1 MRRSSWNQTG
11 KSYKKNIQLLSKCLM
26 YLKLAVGTLKLSEI
40 EQENFAEIGIA
51 KS

>member
-26 YLKLAVGTLKLSEI
+26 WIKPAVGTLKQSEI
-40 EQENFAEIGIA
+40 EQGNFDEISIA

>member
-11 KSYKKNIQLLSKCLM
+11 KSYKKNMQLLSKCLICI
-26 YLKLAVGTLKLSEI
+26 KLAVCMLKLSEI
-40 EQENFAEIGIA
+40 EQESFAGIRIA

>member
-11 KSYKKNIQLLSKCLM
+11 KSYKKNIQLLSKCLICV
-26 YLKLAVGTLKLSEI
+26 KLAVGTLKQSKIKQKNFDEI
-40 EQENFAEIGIA
+40 SKA